1 MITNILFEEEE
12 RDFDKISASEVEK
25 LESEVIKELTN
36 LVKAIRDE
44 DKTLIIVSNEVG
56 MSIVPSYRLG
66 RIFSDISGK
75 ANQVLASLSDEVYVA
90 ISNNYHGGRKEY
102 EQLRQY
108 VKEKKDSDKK
118 KKKKSGP
125 DTCPVQVDFDAL
137 ARINP
142 DVKAWI
148 YIKGTGINYPIVQT
162 TDNTS
167 YLHRT
172 FEGKDSFIGAIFLDA
187 GCEADFSSENS
198 IVYGHNLKNG
208 QMFGMLKKHYD
219 TSYNADAD
227 YKDHQKIWIITP
239 QEEIEYQVF
248 AAREIDV
255 NVDVD
260 VYTIEFATEE
270 DYADY
275 LKTAVEKSLY
285 HLGTKTDSTENMLTL
300 STCTSSSEAGRFIV
314 QAMQIQRTAKE

>member
-1 MITNILFEEEE
+1 MSRKKKRKGSGFFSNLLLLLCIVVFCV
-12 RDFDKISASEVEK
+12 AAWK
-25 LESEVIKELTN
+25 LW
-36 LVKAIRDE
+36 
-44 DKTLIIVSNEVG
+44 G
-56 MSIVPSYRLG
+56 Y
-66 RIFSDISGK
+66 
-75 ANQVLASLSDEVYVA
+75 Y
-90 ISNNYHGGRKEY
+90 NNYHGGRKEY

-118 KKKKSGP
+118 KKKKSGA

-198 IVYGHNLKNG
+198 IVIMQMPIIKTIRRYGLSHH
-208 QMFGMLKKHYD
+208 KK
-219 TSYNADAD
+219 
-227 YKDHQKIWIITP
+227 
-239 QEEIEYQVF
+239 
-248 AAREIDV
+248 R
-255 NVDVD
+255 
-260 VYTIEFATEE
+260 
-270 DYADY
+270 
-275 LKTAVEKSLY
+275 
-285 HLGTKTDSTENMLTL
+285 
-300 STCTSSSEAGRFIV
+300 
-314 QAMQIQRTAKE
+314 

>member
-1 MITNILFEEEE
+1 MVSSQLHYITNREE
-12 RDFDKISASEVEK
+12 
-25 LESEVIKELTN
+25 
-36 LVKAIRDE
+36 
-44 DKTLIIVSNEVG
+44 
-56 MSIVPSYRLG
+56 
-66 RIFSDISGK
+66 IFIFNNKKMTYLCDLWRF
-75 ANQVLASLSDEVYVA
+75 ANAY
-90 ISNNYHGGRKEY
+90 
-102 EQLRQY
+102 
-108 VKEKKDSDKK
+108 
-118 KKKKSGP
+118 
-125 DTCPVQVDFDAL
+125 
-137 ARINP
+137 
-142 DVKAWI
+142 
-148 YIKGTGINYPIVQT
+148 
-162 TDNTS
+162 
-167 YLHRT
+167 RT

-285 HLGTKTDSTENMLTL
+285 HLGTKTDSTENIISFIPVRNGENRKIMICV
-300 STCTSSSEAGRFIV
+300 STAQTMASRKPL
-314 QAMQIQRTAKE
+314 M

>member
-1 MITNILFEEEE
+1 M
-12 RDFDKISASEVEK
+12 
-25 LESEVIKELTN
+25 
-36 LVKAIRDE
+36 
-44 DKTLIIVSNEVG
+44 
-56 MSIVPSYRLG
+56 
-66 RIFSDISGK
+66 
-75 ANQVLASLSDEVYVA
+75 
-90 ISNNYHGGRKEY
+90 
-102 EQLRQY
+102 
-108 VKEKKDSDKK
+108 
-118 KKKKSGP
+118 
-125 DTCPVQVDFDAL
+125 DFDAL

-227 YKDHQKIWIITP
+227 
-239 QEEIEYQVF
+239 
-248 AAREIDV
+248 
-255 NVDVD
+255 

>member
-1 MITNILFEEEE
+1 MSRKKKRKGSGFFSNLLLLLCIVVFCV
-12 RDFDKISASEVEK
+12 AAWK
-25 LESEVIKELTN
+25 LW
-36 LVKAIRDE
+36 
-44 DKTLIIVSNEVG
+44 G
-56 MSIVPSYRLG
+56 Y
-66 RIFSDISGK
+66 
-75 ANQVLASLSDEVYVA
+75 Y
-90 ISNNYHGGRKEY
+90 NNYHGGRKEY

-118 KKKKSGP
+118 RKKKSGP

-148 YIKGTGINYPIVQT
+148 YIKGTGIN
-162 TDNTS
+162 
-167 YLHRT
+167 
-172 FEGKDSFIGAIFLDA
+172 
-187 GCEADFSSENS
+187 
-198 IVYGHNLKNG
+198 
-208 QMFGMLKKHYD
+208 

-255 NVDVD
+255 NVDAD

>member
-1 MITNILFEEEE
+1 MSRKKKRKGSGFFSNLLLLLCIVVFCV
-12 RDFDKISASEVEK
+12 AAWK
-25 LESEVIKELTN
+25 LW
-36 LVKAIRDE
+36 
-44 DKTLIIVSNEVG
+44 G
-56 MSIVPSYRLG
+56 Y
-66 RIFSDISGK
+66 
-75 ANQVLASLSDEVYVA
+75 Y
-90 ISNNYHGGRKEY
+90 NNYHGGRKEY

-118 KKKKSGP
+118 KKKKSGA

-248 AAREIDV
+248 CGKR
-255 NVDVD
+255 N
-260 VYTIEFATEE
+260 
-270 DYADY
+270 
-275 LKTAVEKSLY
+275 
-285 HLGTKTDSTENMLTL
+285 
-300 STCTSSSEAGRFIV
+300 
-314 QAMQIQRTAKE
+314 

>member
-1 MITNILFEEEE
+1 MEYGGILLLNDYKYNDRGTEKHIEPFPASITSL
-12 RDFDKISASEVEK
+12 K
-25 LESEVIKELTN
+25 LEKADGSSQDIKIDAVLSLKEIPKQLLYPNTN
-36 LVKAIRDE
+36 PV
-44 DKTLIIVSNEVG
+44 
-56 MSIVPSYRLG
+56 SIVV
-66 RIFSDISGK
+66 FC
-75 ANQVLASLSDEVYVA
+75 VA
-90 ISNNYHGGRKEY
+90 AWKLWGYYNNYHGGRKEY

-275 LKTAVEKSLY
+275 LKTAVEKALY
-285 HLGTKTDSTENMLTL
+285 HL
-300 STCTSSSEAGRFIV
+300 
-314 QAMQIQRTAKE
+314 

>member
-1 MITNILFEEEE
+1 MSRKKKRKGSGFFSNLLLLLCIVVFCV
-12 RDFDKISASEVEK
+12 AAWK
-25 LESEVIKELTN
+25 LW
-36 LVKAIRDE
+36 
-44 DKTLIIVSNEVG
+44 G
-56 MSIVPSYRLG
+56 Y
-66 RIFSDISGK
+66 
-75 ANQVLASLSDEVYVA
+75 Y
-90 ISNNYHGGRKEY
+90 NNYHGGRKEY

-125 DTCPVQVDFDAL
+125 DTCPVQVNFDAL

-255 NVDVD
+255 NVDAD

>member
-1 MITNILFEEEE
+1 
-12 RDFDKISASEVEK
+12 
-25 LESEVIKELTN
+25 
-36 LVKAIRDE
+36 
-44 DKTLIIVSNEVG
+44 
-56 MSIVPSYRLG
+56 MS
-66 RIFSDISGK
+66 
-75 ANQVLASLSDEVYVA
+75 
-90 ISNNYHGGRKEY
+90 
-102 EQLRQY
+102 RQR
-108 VKEKKDSDKK
+108 
-118 KKKKSGP
+118 
-125 DTCPVQVDFDAL
+125 T
-137 ARINP
+137 
-142 DVKAWI
+142 
-148 YIKGTGINYPIVQT
+148 
-162 TDNTS
+162 NTS

-285 HLGTKTDSTENMLTL
+285 HLNKDRQYRKYADIVHLYFFFGSRTIYCTGNADTKDSK
-300 STCTSSSEAGRFIV
+300 GID
-314 QAMQIQRTAKE
+314 KE

>member
-1 MITNILFEEEE
+1 MSRKKKRKGSGFFSNLLLLLCIVVFCV
-12 RDFDKISASEVEK
+12 AAWK
-25 LESEVIKELTN
+25 LW
-36 LVKAIRDE
+36 
-44 DKTLIIVSNEVG
+44 G
-56 MSIVPSYRLG
+56 Y
-66 RIFSDISGK
+66 
-75 ANQVLASLSDEVYVA
+75 Y
-90 ISNNYHGGRKEY
+90 NNYHGGRKEY

-187 GCEADFSSENS
+187 GCEEDFSSENS

-227 YKDHQKIWIITP
+227 
-239 QEEIEYQVF
+239 
-248 AAREIDV
+248 
-255 NVDVD
+255 

-285 HLGTKTDSTENMLTL
+285 HLGTETGSTEDMLTL

-314 QAMQIQRTAKE
+314 QAMQIQRTTKE

>member
-1 MITNILFEEEE
+1 M
-12 RDFDKISASEVEK
+12 
-25 LESEVIKELTN
+25 
-36 LVKAIRDE
+36 
-44 DKTLIIVSNEVG
+44 
-56 MSIVPSYRLG
+56 
-66 RIFSDISGK
+66 
-75 ANQVLASLSDEVYVA
+75 
-90 ISNNYHGGRKEY
+90 
-102 EQLRQY
+102 
-108 VKEKKDSDKK
+108 
-118 KKKKSGP
+118 
-125 DTCPVQVDFDAL
+125 DFDAL

-198 IVYGHNLKNG
+198 IVY
-208 QMFGMLKKHYD
+208 
-219 TSYNADAD
+219 NADAD

-255 NVDVD
+255 NVDAD

>member
-1 MITNILFEEEE
+1 MSRKKKRKGSGFFSNLLLLLCIVVFCV
-12 RDFDKISASEVEK
+12 AAWK
-25 LESEVIKELTN
+25 LW
-36 LVKAIRDE
+36 
-44 DKTLIIVSNEVG
+44 G
-56 MSIVPSYRLG
+56 Y
-66 RIFSDISGK
+66 
-75 ANQVLASLSDEVYVA
+75 Y
-90 ISNNYHGGRKEY
+90 NNYHGGRKEY

-208 QMFGMLKKHYD
+208 QMFGMLKKHY
-219 TSYNADAD
+219 A
-227 YKDHQKIWIITP
+227 
-239 QEEIEYQVF
+239 
-248 AAREIDV
+248 
-255 NVDVD
+255 
-260 VYTIEFATEE
+260 IEFATEE

-285 HLGTKTDSTENMLTL
+285 HLGTKTGSTENMLTL